1 MNRSERY
8 LSETDEDIVIGML
21 IEGFGVEDIAVRLKR
36 KVAHVRGFV
45 FGLAPDV
52 LREIYRRD

>member
-1 MNRSERY
+1 MKRY

>member
-1 MNRSERY
+1 MKRY

-21 IEGFGVEDIAVRLKR
+21 IEGFGVEDIAVCLKR

-45 FGLAPDV
+45 FSLAPDV